1 MARAARDPAK
11 QKLFASLSTP
21 SVAELA
27 RQTRPAGVDHPS
39 PIENEVFAGK
49 RFYSLI
55 MNMPN
60 LTSTAGS
67 WVVRFAELNPTAVNG
82 DLTAPVATA
91 KVDPAYPAELM
102 RSGVEGTVVLYA
114 VIRSD
119 GTVSGV
125 RVLRGFDSRLDENA
139 RRALSRWHFR
149 PATKNGEAVDLEAV
163 VQIPFR
169 GRAF

>member
-1 MARAARDPAK
+1 
-11 QKLFASLSTP
+11 
-21 SVAELA
+21 LA
-27 RQTRPAGVDHPS
+27 RQTRPGAVDNPS
-39 PIENEVFAGK
+39 PIEDEVFAGK
-49 RFYSLI
+49 RYYSLT

-60 LTSTAGS
+60 LTSASGS
-67 WVVRFAELNPTAVNG
+67 WVMRFAELHPTPVRG

-119 GTVSGV
+119 GSVGSV
-125 RVLRGFDSRLDENA
+125 RVLRGFDSQLDENA
-139 RRALSRWHFR
+139 RIALSRWHFR

-169 GRAF
+169 GHTY